1 MSIGRPLVRRI
12 NEPNLGFETQGDRYH
27 AIHAADLPGE
37 KAETGALPD
46 PKSIAAMM
54 KYNEELTKAG
64 VLLALDGLH
73 PSSNGARVRFPG
85 GKAVVSDG
93 PFTEAKELLGG
104 YWLIQVMKEEA
115 IEWVKRCPAS
125 ESEMIE
131 IRQVFEM
138 SEFTNISPE
147 LAAEAS
153 AIGKQLAGR

>member
-1 MSIGRPLVRRI
+1 MRFML
-12 NEPNLGFETQGDRYH
+12 LMY
-27 AIHAADLPGE
+27 PGE
-37 KAETGALPD
+37 KADTEALPD

-54 KYNEELTKAG
+54 KYNEELAKAG

-73 PSSNGARVRFPG
+73 PSSKGSRVRFPA
-85 GKAVVSDG
+85 GKAIVSDG

-104 YWLIQVMKEEA
+104 YWLIQVKSKEEA

-125 ESEMIE
+125 ENEMIE

-147 LAAEAS
+147 LARDAS
-153 AIGKQLAGR
+153 AIEKNLAARAT